1 MKIFWSWQSDTPE
14 TTGRYFVRD
23 ALIEAVAQLK
33 IPEDIEEPTTAAN
46 REAIHADF
54 DREGVTGSP
63 PLAATIKRKIKEAA
77 VFIADITPV
86 SRVPARKDI
95 EEKRNMNVNV
105 AIELGYPLRI
115 RSCRSHN
122 NFSGDFFLLFSRLFF
137 FLAGMFFCFW
147 GKRGKRSPHH
157 VLRFAA
163 PWRRL
168 PGSSREAHSMPRA
181 RVYARSKGIPACR
194 VQ

>member
-46 REAIHADF
+46 REAIRADF
-54 DREGVTGSP
+54 DREGVTGCP

-77 VFIADITPV
+77 VFIADVTPV

-105 AIELGYPLRI
+105 AIELGYAMDALSEEHVLLMLNEFYGGRE
-115 RSCRSHN
+115 
-122 NFSGDFFLLFSRLFF
+122 FLPFHLQDLGGPITYSLGPD
-137 FLAGMFFCFW
+137 AG
-147 GKRGKRSPHH
+147 KDEIKAERAKLRGKL
-157 VLRFAA
+157 V
-163 PWRRL
+163 
-168 PGSSREAHSMPRA
+168 
-181 RVYARSKGIPACR
+181 VDGIFI
-194 VQ
+194 VQLNCHRTLMLLLLKT